1 MFAGKKANLWLPY
14 IAIAIAVA
22 ALYGRTLSFDF
33 IPSWD
38 DKEYVVENIL
48 IQSLSAGNLKRLFT
62 ETYFSNYAPLHL
74 LSYSVDF
81 ALWGLDPAGY
91 HLTNVVLHFLNACLL
106 FALLSRLL
114 NDRVTALM
122 AALLFAVHPINI
134 ENAAWISER
143 KTLLTSFFSFLSMLS
158 YLSFREGKGLF
169 HYALAFVFFLLALLS
184 KPLTVTLPLALIA
197 YELFIKKE
205 RRGWVKPVPLFL
217 LSTLGAGMAFWAHL
231 SHKSIEG
238 GSLSL
243 DVLFGTVYPT
253 MVPVYWKYI
262 RLILWPFDLSGFYDT
277 TLFGSFA
284 EPVVAVSLVAWIVLT
299 IAILWKG
306 TGQMRFWYL
315 WFWIWLMPVANIIPI
330 PVYYADRYMY
340 IPAIAVFVLFG
351 SVLSYIKDLNA
362 ARKTAYAAFAVVF
375 LFYGAVA
382 FERVGVWRN
391 ELSFWQDTAAKSPG
405 QDKAQLNLGYAY
417 EMAGRLEEAEKAY
430 EAAARIYPSQE
441 AVSNLAMVREKIEYL
456 RNKR

>member
-1 MFAGKKANLWLPY
+1 MFAGKKAGLWLPY

-48 IQSLSAGNLKRLFT
+48 IQSLSAGNFKRIFT

-81 ALWGLDPAGY
+81 ALWGLNPAGY

-106 FALLSRLL
+106 FMLLLRLL
-114 NDRVTALM
+114 NDRVAALM
-122 AALLFAVHPINI
+122 AALLFAVHPINV

-158 YLSFREGKGLF
+158 YLSFREGKGLSR
-169 HYALAFVFFLLALLS
+169 YALAFVFFLLALLS

-253 MVPVYWKYI
+253 MVPVYWKYM

-284 EPVVAVSLVAWIVLT
+284 EPVVAASLVAWIVLT
-299 IAILWKG
+299 IAVLWKG

-340 IPAIAVFVLFG
+340 IPAIALFVLFG
-351 SVLSYIKDLNA
+351 SAFSYLKDLKS
-362 ARKTAYAAFAVVF
+362 ARKIAYAAFAAVF

-441 AVSNLAMVREKIEYL
+441 AVSNLEMVREKIEYL
-456 RNKR
+456 KNKR